1 MKNDVNALTAI
12 ILPLNQTNLAIHI
25 THGSKP
31 VKYDYTILSDY

>member
-12 ILPLNQTNLAIHI
+12 KSPLNQNNHAINS

-31 VKYDYTILSDY
+31 VKYDYTILSD